1 MPKHSAGIL
10 CYKFSGKQL
19 FVFLIHPG
27 GPFFAKKDLGA
38 WSIPKGEI
46 NENENP
52 LDAAKRE
59 FKEETSFDVG
69 GNFIELKP
77 VKQNSGKIVHAWALQ
92 AELDASKMQSNFFG
106 LEWPPNSGKILQFPE
121 ADKAAW
127 FTVEEAKKKILKG
140 QLPIIDELVK
150 KLGQENQG

>member
-1 MPKHSAGIL
+1 MPTHSAGIL

-19 FVFLIHPG
+19 LLFLIHPG

-59 FKEETSFDVG
+59 FKEETSFEID
-69 GNFIELKP
+69 GNFIELNP

-92 AELDASKMQSNFFG
+92 NELDASKMKSNFFE

-121 ADKAAW
+121 ADKAEW
-127 FTVEEAKKKILKG
+127 FTIEDAKKKILKG
-140 QLPIIDELVK
+140 QLPLIDELLK
-150 KLGQENQG
+150 KLDLS